1 LWPLLLTRYC
11 WRLTST
17 PTYGTGCCGQVSHD
31 TRLKAA
37 QARVKL
43 QCTLL
48 TPRCRT
54 FLIRAIVFNQ
64 PKHSSI
70 RFLFFWLDGVA
81 PVLRGAAI
89 DRATTAPSQVQRRV
103 RHHPQMAALL
113 HKPERVIAF
122 VASHRQRLRAGKS
135 FHHDQ
140 GCIAFCGP
148 VRLEN
153 LRVYDQSV
161 AVLHQQ
167 IAAVTQLRLFPAA
180 FARQQGVGI
189 GLGLMRFVRA
199 LLSAEVHR
207 GIARIIR
214 RKRGLALFDLKS
226 LPSRLGFQQRTVHGE
241 MLVAGQA
248 P

>member
-1 LWPLLLTRYC
+1 VHFAHPAMPDLPHQSDRFQPAEAFFDPLPLLLAGWRSPSAAWCGHRSRYH
-11 WRLTST
+11 RAVPGSA
-17 PTYGTGCCGQVSHD
+17 P
-31 TRLKAA
+31 RAA
-37 QARVKL
+37 
-43 QCTLL
+43 
-48 TPRCRT
+48 
-54 FLIRAIVFNQ
+54 
-64 PKHSSI
+64 
-70 RFLFFWLDGVA
+70 
-81 PVLRGAAI
+81 
-89 DRATTAPSQVQRRV
+89 
-103 RHHPQMAALL
+103 HPQMAALL

-167 IAAVTQLRLFPAA
+167 IAAVTQLRLFPAT

-226 LPSRLGFQQRTVHGE
+226 LPSRLGFQ
-241 MLVAGQA
+241 
-248 P
+248 